1 MLAGI
6 DALTGTT
13 VDVDSTRNVE
23 AINTKIK
30 TVVVIL
36 DVLVFFFSPFLF
48 VLSFTP
54 EKRGREIED
63 LFSFS

>member
-48 VLSFTP
+48 LLFYSP
-54 EKRGREIED
+54 KKREGN
-63 LFSFS
+63 